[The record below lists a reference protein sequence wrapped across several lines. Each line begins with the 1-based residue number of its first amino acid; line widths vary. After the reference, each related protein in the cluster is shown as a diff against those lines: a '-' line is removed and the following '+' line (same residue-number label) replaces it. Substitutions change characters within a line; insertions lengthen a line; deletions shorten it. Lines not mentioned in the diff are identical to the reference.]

1 MTFWSFIGD
10 GIIMNEES
18 TASGRPRRRRKE
30 ERPAELIRAGLEEFA
45 LHGFAGTR
53 LEDVARRAGVVK
65 GTIYRYFADKEALF
79 LAAVRMEVSPVFS
92 QITGFID
99 AYPGTTRDL
108 LKLIIETVHR
118 QLVNS
123 DLRVLVRIIIAEGE
137 RFPVLTELYYAE
149 TVSKGRVLLERIVQ
163 RGIAR
168 GEVREGA
175 AARLPL
181 VLVAP
186 ALMAAIWRMTFDR
199 HAPISSEAF
208 LEAHIDLVFHGVLVG
223 DERETGQ

>member
-1 MTFWSFIGD
+1 MD
-10 GIIMNEES
+10 EVS
-18 TASGRPRRRRKE
+18 TASGRPPRRRRKE
-30 ERPAELIRAGLEEFA
+30 ARPAELIRAGLQEFA
-45 LHGFAGTR
+45 VHGFTGTR

-79 LAAVRMEVSPVFS
+79 LAAVRMEVAPMFS
-92 QITGFID
+92 EITGFID

-108 LKLIIETVHR
+108 LKVIIGTIHR

-123 DLRVLVRIIIAEGE
+123 DLRVLIRIIIAEGE
-137 RFPVLTELYYAE
+137 RFPALTELYYAE
-149 TVSKGRVLLERIVQ
+149 TVSKGRALLERIVE

-181 VLVAP
+181 VLIAP

-208 LEAHIDLVFHGVLVG
+208 LEAHIDLVVHGVLTADKNG
-223 DERETGQ
+223 TGE

>member
-1 MTFWSFIGD
+1 MD
-10 GIIMNEES
+10 EVS
-18 TASGRPRRRRKE
+18 TASGRPPRRRRKE
-30 ERPAELIRAGLEEFA
+30 ARPAELIRAGLEEFA
-45 LHGFAGTR
+45 VNGFAGTR

-79 LAAVRMEVSPVFS
+79 LAAVRMEVTPVFS
-92 QITGFID
+92 EITGFIEV
-99 AYPGTTRDL
+99 YPGTTRDL
-108 LKLIIETVHR
+108 LKLIIETIHR

-123 DLRVLVRIIIAEGE
+123 DLRVLIRIIIAEGE

-149 TVSKGRVLLERIVQ
+149 TVSKGRALLERVVE

-181 VLVAP
+181 VLIAP

-199 HAPISSEAF
+199 HAPISCKAF
-208 LEAHIDLVFHGVLVG
+208 LEAHIDLVFHGVLAA
-223 DERETGQ
+223 EKNETGQ

>member
-1 MTFWSFIGD
+1 MDETINVSK
-10 GIIMNEES
+10 
-18 TASGRPRRRRKE
+18 RPPRRRRKE
-30 ERPAELIRAGLEEFA
+30 ARPAELVRAGLEEFA
-45 LHGFAGTR
+45 LHGFAATR

-65 GTIYRYFADKEALF
+65 GTIYRYFTDKEALF
-79 LAAVRMEVSPVFS
+79 LAAVRKEVAPVFHE
-92 QITGFID
+92 ITGFID

-108 LKLIIETVHR
+108 LKLLIETVHR

-123 DLRVLVRIIIAEGE
+123 DLRVLIRIIIAEGE

-149 TVSKGRVLLERIVQ
+149 TISKGRALLERIVE

-181 VLVAP
+181 VLMAP
-186 ALMAAIWRMTFDR
+186 AIMAAIWRMTFDK
-199 HAPISSEAF
+199 HSHISSEAF
-208 LEAHIDLVFHGVLVG
+208 LEAHIDLVLHGLLTADQG
-223 DERETGQ
+223 ETRRL